1 MFQLYSVVFFCRKK
15 KARGRFFI
23 LCLSSF
29 GKLWGRATWEKSQIS
44 LVRKILLSMSKYI
57 KELDLLFVHYSF
69 WRSGWCMKFLWDTPN
84 TEAQLGVPPP
94 PALVFTC
101 FQLCQ
106 QGFSSLCIAMMAAI
120 FHAWCGALCPSSHS
134 LQTWKPP
141 MSSSKTWISAAQR
154 TVLVAREMLS
164 GLRKWA
170 YPLQTQTHGK
180 PQWKWWQMI
189 HMDLYRSHCWSSS
202 TPVLYRS
209 SSYWCILV

>member
-1 MFQLYSVVFFCRKK
+1 MCGKMCFSYILLSSFAEKK

-94 PALVFTC
+94 LHWRLLA
-101 FQLCQ
+101 
-106 QGFSSLCIAMMAAI
+106 SSSANRDSPPSASP
-120 FHAWCGALCPSSHS
+120 WWQPSSMHGVEPFVPAVTHCRHGNHPC
-134 LQTWKPP
+134 L
-141 MSSSKTWISAAQR
+141 
-154 TVLVAREMLS
+154 L
-164 GLRKWA
+164 LR
-170 YPLQTQTHGK
+170 HG
-180 PQWKWWQMI
+180 
-189 HMDLYRSHCWSSS
+189 
-202 TPVLYRS
+202 
-209 SSYWCILV
+209 